1 MMRHFKKLM
10 VSSLVLTVLLLLTG
24 ISFAAEKFPTRPIT
38 IVVPFASGGLA
49 NILIHTL
56 APIVE
61 KDLGVPIVVVEKP
74 GSGGA
79 VGWRWLQSEKP
90 DGYTIGSVSKSIYNA
105 THTTKGKVD
114 FRNFDPIAVL
124 TEDYFSVTVNA
135 DSPWKTLADYVKYAK
150 ANPGKM
156 RAGSSGSGGMWHIS
170 ILAFNKVVG
179 CEIIHIPFKGG
190 AESVV
195 AVLGN
200 HIESTFATPG
210 DMTGVLESGKL
221 RILALGGPKR
231 NPFYPD
237 VPTVKEAGV
246 DLVMGNWRGLAAP
259 KGVPK
264 ERMDIIEKSFA
275 KAVQTPKY
283 QEFMKANRLTND
295 FEGSAEWAKHYI
307 KDGEAMLAILKTIE
321 P

>member
-1 MMRHFKKLM
+1 MRKYFWKLM
-10 VSSLVLTVLLLLTG
+10 LSGMVLLIALA
-24 ISFAAEKFPTRPIT
+24 ISAPLGAAEKFPTRPIT
-38 IVVPFASGGLA
+38 IVVPFAAGGLA
-49 NILIHTL
+49 NIIIHTL

-90 DGYTIGSVSKSIYNA
+90 DGYTLGSVSKSIYNA

-114 FRNFDPIAVL
+114 FRAFDPIVVL
-124 TEDYFSVTVNA
+124 TEDYFSVTVNV
-135 DSPWKTLADYVKYAK
+135 DSQWKTLADYVKYAK

-156 RAGSSGSGGMWHIS
+156 RAGSSGTGGMWHIS

-190 AESVV
+190 AEAVV

-221 RILALGGPKR
+221 RILAIGGPKR
-231 NPFYPD
+231 NPFYPA
-237 VPTVKEAGV
+237 VPTAKEAGV

-264 ERMDIIEKSFA
+264 ERIDIIEKSFA
-275 KAVQTPKY
+275 KAVQSPKY
-283 QEFMKANRLTND
+283 QEFMKSNRLTND
-295 FEGSAEWAKHYI
+295 FEGSADWGKHYL
-307 KDGEAMLAILKTIE
+307 KDGEAMLEILKTIE